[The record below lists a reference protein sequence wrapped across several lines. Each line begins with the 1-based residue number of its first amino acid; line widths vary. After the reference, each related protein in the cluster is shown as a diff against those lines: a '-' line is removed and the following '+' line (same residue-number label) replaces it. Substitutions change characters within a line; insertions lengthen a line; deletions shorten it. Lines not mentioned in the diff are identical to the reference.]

1 MSKVGQSNEDRVEE
15 RKWFINHLSYGL
27 RKEFFFHVQKDLLNA
42 KKYVN
47 NGQRCNFICFQMETL
62 FGTSKKII
70 LDDPNDWDGNLEL
83 VLVEKKLGLVQF
95 FSLTRCNSKNV
106 LEELLTHRKHV
117 VSQLISKKRLCT
129 V

>member
-27 RKEFFFHVQKDLLNA
+27 RKEFFFHVQKDFVERQKVREQWPEMQFHLFP
-42 KKYVN
+42 
-47 NGQRCNFICFQMETL
+47 NGNIVWNIQ
-62 FGTSKKII
+62 KIV

-83 VLVEKKLGLVQF
+83 VLVKEKLGLVQF
-95 FSLTRCNSKNV
+95 FSLTRCNNKNV
-106 LEELLTHRKHV
+106 SEELLTHRKHV

>member
-1 MSKVGQSNEDRVEE
+1 MVCAKS
-15 RKWFINHLSYGL
+15 
-27 RKEFFFHVQKDLLNA
+27 FFFTCRKILLNA
-42 KKYVN
+42 QKVREQWPEMQFHLFP
-47 NGQRCNFICFQMETL
+47 NGNIVWNIQ
-62 FGTSKKII
+62 KIV

-83 VLVEKKLGLVQF
+83 VLVKEKLGLVQF